1 VEDIRQIGQCDIIN
15 LKMIRKINLNINNMS
30 IYILNNNNYD
40 WEYIPKNGNIN
51 SQIILKKVVNN
62 DIYIYNFN
70 GDIYDEY
77 IGEISSFTNFFQ
89 INEDNKYYKRVIIN
103 PYNEIHIIETVE
115 QNDKTNNR
123 EETRSNEP

>member
-1 VEDIRQIGQCDIIN
+1 
-15 LKMIRKINLNINNMS
+15 MS

-115 QNDKTNNR
+115 QNDKKNNR